1 MGKILSRLCP
11 CLGRETSINNEDVVI
26 RTDFSQYTETE
37 YKEYNCVSRALKRSS
52 SRSNSCDKSCDG
64 SIYPK
69 L

>member
-37 YKEYNCVSRALKRSS
+37 YKEYNFNNLNNEELQTPLRYYAMNHRRGC
-52 SRSNSCDKSCDG
+52 C
-64 SIYPK
+64 
-69 L
+69 